1 MSPERAR
8 QVANGI
14 LTVAGVALA
23 VVVWRQPA
31 LRRLVRH
38 FAPIALREIRPVHI
52 AAAMAAIAAAPAAAA
67 GAVVAADGLEPDDA
81 RTLDAEPIDVK
92 PIDSKAI
99 DVKPID
105 AKVNE
110 ARPSGGAP
118 GESKPLAAP
127 GALS

>member
-38 FAPIALREIRPVHI
+38 LVPVALREIRPVHI
-52 AAAMAAIAAAPAAAA
+52 AAVMAALAAPPAAADCRRRGCQVA
-67 GAVVAADGLEPDDA
+67 GASDA
-81 RTLDAEPIDVK
+81 GR
-92 PIDSKAI
+92 S
-99 DVKPID
+99 
-105 AKVNE
+105 
-110 ARPSGGAP
+110 SGDRR
-118 GESKPLAAP
+118 S
-127 GALS
+127 

>member
-38 FAPIALREIRPVHI
+38 AVPLALREIRPVHV
-52 AAAMAAIAAAPAAAA
+52 AAIVAALAAPPAAVTA
-67 GAVVAADGLEPDDA
+67 AVVATQPPREPGTNQPDN
-81 RTLDAEPIDVK
+81 LG
-92 PIDSKAI
+92 S
-99 DVKPID
+99 
-105 AKVNE
+105 
-110 ARPSGGAP
+110 
-118 GESKPLAAP
+118 
-127 GALS
+127 